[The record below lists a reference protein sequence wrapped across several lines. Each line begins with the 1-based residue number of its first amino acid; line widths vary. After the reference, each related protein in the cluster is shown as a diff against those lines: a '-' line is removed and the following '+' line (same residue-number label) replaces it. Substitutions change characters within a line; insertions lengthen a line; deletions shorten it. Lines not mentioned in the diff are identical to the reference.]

1 MDIDAK
7 ELQTLSQDLGRASSR
22 VLPEVEKVVF
32 KGAMNVKKGMQQA
45 LQESDWFKPLARSV
59 DFDINVTPNEVSAE
73 VGPKHG
79 PGESGNLANI
89 AYFGSSVGVY
99 RGGPKW
105 KQEVGRGPGKGGG
118 TVDFMRPLDE
128 ERPKFEKAIGDVLKN
143 VL

>member
-7 ELQTLSQDLGRASSR
+7 ELQTLSQDLGRASAKI
-22 VLPEVEKVVF
+22 LPEVEKVVF
-32 KGAMNVKKGMQQA
+32 KGAMNVKKGMQ
-45 LQESDWFKPLARSV
+45 ESLKESSHFGQLARTV
-59 DFDINVTPNEVSAE
+59 DFDIDVTPNAVEADI
-73 VGPKHG
+73 GPNSDRG
-79 PGESGNLANI
+79 AAGNLANI

-105 KQEVGRGPGKGGG
+105 KQEVGRGPAKGGG

-128 ERPKFEKAIGDVLKN
+128 ERPKFEKAIGDVLNN